1 VSDPVY
7 STIKLIADS
16 ILTVIG
22 NSAKPGRDSITDLMS
37 TSVSF
42 SIFHLPF
49 IIFHFKS
56 LAFE

>member
-22 NSAKPGRDSITDLMS
+22 NSAKPAGDSL
-37 TSVSF
+37 
-42 SIFHLPF
+42 SI
-49 IIFHFKS
+49 
-56 LAFE
+56 